1 MKNEKKIGVYFFIL
15 PVAGRN
21 EKKNVCTY
29 VFGYFSNSMCE
40 KKYVYMYFWVIFQQ
54 LKKKST
60 QKVQQ
65 KRIWATAQLYC
76 EKKKF
81 VLQPCNCIAR
91 ERARKKNCI
100 GIVLQEKGAVGLV
113 CIAREE
119 LYCKRMHVAG
129 KLYYNMVVQWAE
141 IVLQ

>member
-1 MKNEKKIGVYFFIL
+1 MENEKKKVYSFFIL

-21 EKKNVCTY
+21 EKKNVYTY

-40 KKYVYMYFWVIFQQ
+40 KKKEKKNVYMYFWVIFQQ
-54 LKKKST
+54 LTRKKKSA

-65 KRIWATAQLYC
+65 KRIWATAKLYC

-91 ERARKKNCI
+91 ERARKK
-100 GIVLQEKGAVGLV
+100 IVLQ
-113 CIAREE
+113 
-119 LYCKRMHVAG
+119 LYCKRSV
-129 KLYYNMVVQWAE
+129 
-141 IVLQ
+141 